1 MAGRVT
7 LKFWHGGVL
16 KKDNHGH
23 MRYEGGMGKSCSADP
38 DELCWWDLRDLACSC
53 GPYEKEM
60 IEGLYYLIPGLS
72 LDEGLRKVYDDDEV
86 RKMGEL
92 VVETRCIQ
100 LYVIHGDKNV
110 AKKDVVGTQIS
121 QTKDPAPAQ
130 VPIEVSPK
138 KNNNRPKKLTPKRP
152 NKASL
157 KPCRTSPRNA
167 QLVDPTLLE
176 SPATLIVGDSVK
188 SLQLHPQNRSERCS
202 ANPSQISLETT
213 PLSYTTGPSKAATE
227 PPIVP
232 ESFPLFERQIV
243 PETYQWEDERPD
255 SPIPLKELLGDD
267 AWSDDDSDGD
277 PEYEPDSDSLKGGGE
292 VADDASDASDFDDLS
307 DGLEEIEEGDDVEV
321 VDDEGVETSDDEL
334 QTARERVKGFNTKVR
349 EIALKLQ
356 QDAVEGRLGQ
366 QQIRSGGQPSVEE
379 PATEYHSEYED
390 SDEEIDTPPESG
402 DDETIA
408 QRRTKR
414 SLLVGN
420 DTDFKVFK
428 WRVGQRFPS
437 RDEFKSAVAKY
448 GILQG
453 RNLTFVISNKNRQQ
467 RIGVRCVE
475 GCSFKLY
482 SSWDSRKA
490 SFVVKTVVDEHTCT
504 RNMDRNRQLKS
515 TWLAQQLLE
524 VFKARPHWPAN
535 EIIQTVR
542 LGYRA
547 IITGIASVFPNAEHR
562 HCARHIFALWH
573 KSFRGDEM
581 KLMFWKIVKAYN
593 LADYDDALQ
602 QLSEVSNA
610 AAIAFRSYNPNLFCR
625 AFMGTSC
632 KADVVTN
639 NMAETFNGY
648 IINARTKHV
657 IHMMEEI
664 RANLMQ
670 RLVKKREEMD
680 KHNSAICP
688 RIHVKLEKEKEEAS
702 KCDVLPS
709 TATLFQVNHYLDS
722 MTVNLEE
729 KTCTCRKWDL
739 TGIPCCHAIAA
750 IYFCHREAEE
760 YVHDYYKKETYLKA
774 YSGSIPPVEGERH
787 WPKVGLQLDPPPI
800 KIGPGRPRKNRRKDP
815 FEDPKRP
822 GKLSKHGMEMTCS
835 VCNNK
840 GHNKRRCPNKDRAE
854 PTQPQPKRPRGRP
867 RLQPTSGNQQH
878 PPTISTHPH
887 HHAITAE
894 PTLLGRGGE
903 LLGVEEGAEVE
914 AQARELEQQPGEGV
928 QLQGGVVE
936 ELHQGRGRG
945 GATSGGR
952 GRRGRGRATS
962 SLPQGFGVLIGA
974 DGSTMT
980 NVPGSSRG
988 PRVVTDHTIVTSQTS
1003 QASTAFTS
1011 LK

>member
-1 MAGRVT
+1 
-7 LKFWHGGVL
+7 
-16 KKDNHGH
+16 

-542 LGYRA
+542 LGYR
-547 IITGIASVFPNAEHR
+547 
-562 HCARHIFALWH
+562 
-573 KSFRGDEM
+573 
-581 KLMFWKIVKAYN
+581 
-593 LADYDDALQ
+593 
-602 QLSEVSNA
+602 
-610 AAIAFRSYNPNLFCR
+610 
-625 AFMGTSC
+625 
-632 KADVVTN
+632 VV
-639 NMAETFNGY
+639 
-648 IINARTKHV
+648 
-657 IHMMEEI
+657 
-664 RANLMQ
+664 
-670 RLVKKREEMD
+670 VKKDFAYKVKYYAHRLLHGSMKDHYHKVGNYLEALKKASPGTDMELISDLKEGNPHPIFQRMYMCFEGL
-680 KHNSAICP
+680 KHGWKEGCRPIICVDACFLKTFLGGQLLSAVGRDANDQMYPI
-688 RIHVKLEKEKEEAS
+688 A
-702 KCDVLPS
+702 
-709 TATLFQVNHYLDS
+709 
-722 MTVNLEE
+722 
-729 KTCTCRKWDL
+729 W
-739 TGIPCCHAIAA
+739 AI
-750 IYFCHREAEE
+750 
-760 YVHDYYKKETYLKA
+760 
-774 YSGSIPPVEGERH
+774 VEGENNLS
-787 WPKVGLQLDPPPI
+787 WEWFFKKLQSSL
-800 KIGPGRPRKNRRKDP
+800 
-815 FEDPKRP
+815 
-822 GKLSKHGMEMTCS
+822 
-835 VCNNK
+835 
-840 GHNKRRCPNKDRAE
+840 
-854 PTQPQPKRPRGRP
+854 
-867 RLQPTSGNQQH
+867 
-878 PPTISTHPH
+878 
-887 HHAITAE
+887 
-894 PTLLGRGGE
+894 E
-903 LLGVEEGAEVE
+903 L
-914 AQARELEQQPGEGV
+914 GEGEN
-928 QLQGGVVE
+928 L
-936 ELHQGRGRG
+936 
-945 GATSGGR
+945 
-952 GRRGRGRATS
+952 
-962 SLPQGFGVLIGA
+962 VLIS
-974 DGSTMT
+974 DEHQ
-980 NVPGSSRG
+980 VC
-988 PRVVTDHTIVTSQTS
+988 
-1003 QASTAFTS
+1003 FTFNFFWLAYLNS
-1011 LK
+1011 LACFSYSPIT

>member
-72 LDEGLRKVYDDDEV
+72 LDEGLRKVYNDDEV

-366 QQIRSGGQPSVEE
+366 QQIRFGGQPSVEE

-453 RNLTFVISNKNRQQ
+453 RNLTF
-467 RIGVRCVE
+467 
-475 GCSFKLY
+475 
-482 SSWDSRKA
+482 
-490 SFVVKTVVDEHTCT
+490 
-504 RNMDRNRQLKS
+504 
-515 TWLAQQLLE
+515 
-524 VFKARPHWPAN
+524 
-535 EIIQTVR
+535 
-542 LGYRA
+542 A

-632 KADVVTN
+632 KADVMTN
-639 NMAETFNGY
+639 NMAETFN
-648 IINARTKHV
+648 
-657 IHMMEEI
+657 
-664 RANLMQ
+664 
-670 RLVKKREEMD
+670 
-680 KHNSAICP
+680 
-688 RIHVKLEKEKEEAS
+688 
-702 KCDVLPS
+702 
-709 TATLFQVNHYLDS
+709 
-722 MTVNLEE
+722 
-729 KTCTCRKWDL
+729 
-739 TGIPCCHAIAA
+739 
-750 IYFCHREAEE
+750 
-760 YVHDYYKKETYLKA
+760 
-774 YSGSIPPVEGERH
+774 
-787 WPKVGLQLDPPPI
+787 
-800 KIGPGRPRKNRRKDP
+800 GRPRKNRRKDP

-894 PTLLGRGGE
+894 STLLGRGGE

-936 ELHQGRGRG
+936 ELNQGRGRG

-1003 QASTAFTS
+1003 QASTTFTS